1 MGGLSWWKWVRPCA
15 GLAGHALDGQR
26 AGRSGEGRSTTAWF
40 CPPAPRLGR
49 SAGRAATALK
59 GPPPLAG
66 TPSSVRLA
74 AHAPPWRD
82 STGNAAAR
90 RRRGRRCTPCRRSRS
105 SRAAM
110 RPGRPASPACRARP
124 ARARPGSFQNRQHD
138 IAPRVHAHGRAAD
151 IRHAQVGRLAPV
163 HVRIAGVAGL
173 HQPDQMIVAT
183 LPEIQLDAP
192 LMVADRRQP
201 ARRLRRRHAPPV
213 LPRGRLALGGRQL
226 ARVYSAPAEVAARI
240 T

>member
-1 MGGLSWWKWVRPCA
+1 MYTVSPITLIAGGDAARASSFA
-15 GLAGHALDGQR
+15 GLP
-26 AGRSGEGRSTTAWF
+26 RSTSQS
-40 CPPAPRLGR
+40 APR
-49 SAGRAATALK
+49 
-59 GPPPLAG
+59 
-66 TPSSVRLA
+66 
-74 AHAPPWRD
+74 
-82 STGNAAAR
+82 
-90 RRRGRRCTPCRRSRS
+90 
-105 SRAAM
+105 
-110 RPGRPASPACRARP
+110 
-124 ARARPGSFQNRQHD
+124 SFQNRQHD

-213 LPRGRLALGGRQL
+213 LPRGRLALAAGSW
-226 ARVYSAPAEVAARI
+226 RV
-240 T
+240 